1 MNKSLSEL
9 LKKYYKIQGD
19 KNEIFTEIIQACQI
33 KINKNQSKF
42 YFLDEDDVSQESK
55 IKIFNMLEKH
65 KLDKFINKSNGEIL
79 SYIQRSIDN
88 AVKDVLKKNYKFLGI
103 ETSVLFDENKLCIGE
118 EFSDFRII
126 LEESFERLTKNL
138 TKKQKQVVRL
148 LSLEDLS
155 ETQVAEMLDVRR
167 QTINAIK
174 KRAKKTLEVSLT
186 QNINGAGKTPLCTA
200 I

>member
-1 MNKSLSEL
+1 M
-9 LKKYYKIQGD
+9 
-19 KNEIFTEIIQACQI
+19 
-33 KINKNQSKF
+33 
-42 YFLDEDDVSQESK
+42 
-55 IKIFNMLEKH
+55 
-65 KLDKFINKSNGEIL
+65 
-79 SYIQRSIDN
+79 
-88 AVKDVLKKNYKFLGI
+88 
-103 ETSVLFDENKLCIGE
+103 
-118 EFSDFRII
+118 
-126 LEESFERLTKNL
+126 LTKNL

-186 QNINGAGKTPLCTA
+186 QNINGAGKTPLYNA

>member
-1 MNKSLSEL
+1 M
-9 LKKYYKIQGD
+9 
-19 KNEIFTEIIQACQI
+19 
-33 KINKNQSKF
+33 
-42 YFLDEDDVSQESK
+42 
-55 IKIFNMLEKH
+55 
-65 KLDKFINKSNGEIL
+65 
-79 SYIQRSIDN
+79 
-88 AVKDVLKKNYKFLGI
+88 
-103 ETSVLFDENKLCIGE
+103 
-118 EFSDFRII
+118 
-126 LEESFERLTKNL
+126 LTKNL